1 MDYVDD
7 AKVVL
12 RRMEKNQIGIKRASF
27 YSAYAL
33 YYEKRKK
40 FDDAEKMYHLGVQ
53 KYGFFFLFGW
63 IAISKQWWVSIV
75 SMKLK
80 IEPLVYILT
89 VV

>member
-53 KYGFFFLFGW
+53 KYGFFFPFWLN
-63 IAISKQWWVSIV
+63 SH
-75 SMKLK
+75 
-80 IEPLVYILT
+80 
-89 VV
+89 